1 MPESQISDRESRR
14 NGLYLFIYLS
24 ARLSV
29 RFLPVQIQGPHFR
42 IVSWIPVTLQDTQ
55 PIYKLFMQWRSN
67 DGRIINRLLC
77 EGNRT
82 SCTVGGRLPLPHRMY
97 VNVIVK
103 KPVHNFEEGNILTNP
118 TENVLLPVPEEKPTK
133 PG

>member
-1 MPESQISDRESRR
+1 M
-14 NGLYLFIYLS
+14 
-24 ARLSV
+24 
-29 RFLPVQIQGPHFR
+29 
-42 IVSWIPVTLQDTQ
+42 TLQDTQ
-55 PIYKLFMQWRSN
+55 PIYKLFMQWRRN

-103 KPVHNFEEGNILTNP
+103 KPVEEEGNILTYP
-118 TENVLLPVPEEKPTK
+118 TEKASLPVPEERPTK